1 MVGCVAR
8 PVSKG
13 MEKFRGKSPD
23 VYVWEPPRAP
33 GTWPCPGGATSG
45 ALHINSIGLYV
56 QKVLTHLIL

>member
-23 VYVWEPPRAP
+23 VYVWEPPRVP
-33 GTWPCPGGATSG
+33 GRAQV
-45 ALHINSIGLYV
+45 GLPV
-56 QKVLTHLIL
+56 VLCI